1 MKQVL
6 ILSLLF
12 ILVNCSKPKTVLIC
26 GDHICVNKKEAEQF
40 FEKNLSIEIKVID
53 KKVSKE
59 IDLIE
64 LNMKELSNKKK
75 EISLTSKKNT
85 KKKLKKLSST
95 EISQI
100 KKEIKEKSK
109 NKIVKINED
118 KNKRLKVN
126 KVNSKDVN
134 NSTKDKKLVRKN
146 NNIRNKIVN
155 KKIENNVDVCTILE
169 KCSIDEISKYLIKQ
183 GKNKNFPNITGQ

>member
-1 MKQVL
+1 M
-6 ILSLLF
+6 
-12 ILVNCSKPKTVLIC
+12 VNCSKPKTVLIC

-109 NKIVKINED
+109 NKIVKINEGN
-118 KNKRLKVN
+118 NKKLKVN

-134 NSTKDKKLVRKN
+134 NSIKDKKLVRKN
-146 NNIRNKIVN
+146 NNIKNKIVN
-155 KKIENNVDVCTILE
+155 KNIENNVDVCTILE

-183 GKNKNFPNITGQ
+183 GKNKNFPNITGR

>member
-40 FEKNLSIEIKVID
+40 FEKNLSIEIKLID

-109 NKIVKINED
+109 NKIVKINEGN
-118 KNKRLKVN
+118 NKKLKVN

-134 NSTKDKKLVRKN
+134 NSIKDKKLVRKN
-146 NNIRNKIVN
+146 NNIKNKIVN
-155 KKIENNVDVCTILE
+155 KNIENNVDVCTILE

-183 GKNKNFPNITGQ
+183 GKNKNFPNITGR

>member
-109 NKIVKINED
+109 NKIVKINEGN
-118 KNKRLKVN
+118 NKKLKVN

-134 NSTKDKKLVRKN
+134 NSIKDKKLVRKN
-146 NNIRNKIVN
+146 NNIKNKIVN
-155 KKIENNVDVCTILE
+155 KNIENNVDVCTILE